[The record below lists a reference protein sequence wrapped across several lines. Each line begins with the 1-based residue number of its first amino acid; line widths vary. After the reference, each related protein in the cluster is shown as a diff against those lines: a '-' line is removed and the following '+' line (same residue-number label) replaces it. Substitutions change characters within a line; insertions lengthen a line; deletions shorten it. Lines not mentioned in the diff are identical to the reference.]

1 VAKRPA
7 DAPQLDRGFD
17 IRYVLSL
24 LARHAPGVDFPLRGM
39 GRVNE
44 QQEPGEA
51 FPMKEF
57 AGKIAVI
64 TGGGTGMG
72 RELARQLVAEGCNVA
87 MCDVSLEA
95 MAETKRLCETEKLPQ
110 GLRITTHV
118 ADVSIEDHYTRFR
131 DELIEQQA
139 TDKIHLLFNNAGIG
153 GGGSLFTNTR
163 EQWERTFNICWG
175 GVYLGVRTF
184 LPLLVRA
191 DEGHIV
197 NTSSVNG
204 FWATVGMGVS
214 HTAYSAAKFAVKGFT
229 EGLMNDL
236 RLNAPHIKCS
246 VVMPGHIGTSIV
258 SNSRKVQTGTESDQL
273 SEQEILQ
280 ARQRMKGAGIDV
292 DAMSDE
298 EIQQAA
304 LDRARIFHDDAP
316 TTAAAAAKIILD
328 GVKADRWRILVGND
342 AHVLDERV
350 RQTPELAYTPEFF
363 DRIKADVGWRLG

>member
-1 VAKRPA
+1 
-7 DAPQLDRGFD
+7 
-17 IRYVLSL
+17 
-24 LARHAPGVDFPLRGM
+24 
-39 GRVNE
+39 
-44 QQEPGEA
+44 
-51 FPMKEF
+51 MKEF

-64 TGGGTGMG
+64 AGGGTGMG

-87 MCDVSLEA
+87 MCDVSAEA

-110 GLRITTHV
+110 GLRVTTHI
-118 ADVSIEDHYTRFR
+118 ADVSIEDHLKRFR
-131 DELIEQQA
+131 DEVIEQQA

-184 LPLLVRA
+184 LPLLVKA

-204 FWATVGMGVS
+204 FWASVGMGVA
-214 HTAYSAAKFAVKGFT
+214 HTAYSAAKFAVKGFS
-229 EGLMNDL
+229 EALMNDL

-258 SNSRKVQTGTESDQL
+258 SNSRKVQIGTESDQL
-273 SEQEILQ
+273 TEQEILQ

-292 DAMSDE
+292 DAMSDQ

-304 LDRARIFHDDAP
+304 LDRARTFHDDAP

-328 GVKADRWRILVGND
+328 GVKADRWRILVGED

-350 RQTPELAYTPEFF
+350 RQTPEQAYTPEFLE
-363 DRIKADVGWRLG
+363 RIKADVGWRLG

>member
-1 VAKRPA
+1 
-7 DAPQLDRGFD
+7 
-17 IRYVLSL
+17 
-24 LARHAPGVDFPLRGM
+24 
-39 GRVNE
+39 
-44 QQEPGEA
+44 
-51 FPMKEF
+51 MKDF

-87 MCDVSLEA
+87 MCDVSADA
-95 MAETKRLCETEKLPQ
+95 MAETKRLCEVERLPQ
-110 GLRITTHV
+110 GLRITTHI
-118 ADVSIEDHYTRFR
+118 ADVSVEDQLQRFR

-184 LPLLVRA
+184 LPLLVKA

-204 FWATVGMGVS
+204 FWATVGLGVS

-229 EGLMNDL
+229 EALINDL

-246 VVMPGHIGTSIV
+246 VVMPGHIGTSIL
-258 SNSRKVQTGTESDQL
+258 SNSRKVQSGTDSDRL
-273 SEQEILQ
+273 NDNEIALIRGRLT
-280 ARQRMKGAGIDV
+280 ASGTDTST
-292 DAMSDE
+292 MSDE
-298 EIQQAA
+298 EIQAGAA
-304 LDRARIFHDDAP
+304 ERARNFRDEAP

-328 GVKADRWRILVGND
+328 GVKAERWRILVGND
-342 AHVLDERV
+342 AHRIDERV
-350 RQTPELAYTPEFF
+350 RETPEHAYDAEFF
-363 DRIKADVGWRLG
+363 QSFAAEVGWRLG

>member
-1 VAKRPA
+1 
-7 DAPQLDRGFD
+7 
-17 IRYVLSL
+17 
-24 LARHAPGVDFPLRGM
+24 
-39 GRVNE
+39 
-44 QQEPGEA
+44 
-51 FPMKEF
+51 MKDF

-87 MCDVSLEA
+87 MCDVSMEA
-95 MAETKRLCETEKLPQ
+95 MAETKRLCEVEKLPQ

-118 ADVSIEDHYTRFR
+118 ADVSIEDHYKRFR

-184 LPLLVRA
+184 LPLLVKA
-191 DEGHIV
+191 DEAHIV

-204 FWATVGMGVS
+204 FWASVGLGVS

-229 EGLMNDL
+229 EAMINDL
-236 RLNAPHIKCS
+236 RLNAPHVKCS

-258 SNSRKVQTGTESDQL
+258 SNSRKVQNG
-273 SEQEILQ
+273 SEQLNPDELKQ
-280 ARQRMKGAGIDV
+280 ARQRLQGQGIDV
-292 DAMSDE
+292 AKMSDAD
-298 EIQQAA
+298 IQQLA
-304 LDRARIFHDDAP
+304 LDRARIFHDEAP
-316 TTAAAAAKIILD
+316 TSAAAAAKIILD
-328 GVKADRWRILVGND
+328 GVKADRWRILVGDD
-342 AHVLDERV
+342 AHMLDERV
-350 RQTPELAYTPEFF
+350 RKTPEHAYTPEFYQ
-363 DRIKADVGWRLG
+363 DLVAATGWKVG